1 MKFNTTLFLLKLSE
15 TDKRFIIAFV
25 CLIIFLLA
33 FFILFAI
40 LIEYI
45 SKKQAL
51 KVDSLMHDVV
61 LTGVID
67 SKKKFIK
74 VARKKNIIYF
84 YKQSLIPVLLILIS
98 VTTIL
103 IYLGAIGRFDF
114 SLIFTD
120 HGENGVGG
128 VGFATLFNIYDFANA
143 KYVQIIFGWTVIQEI
158 PLLSAAHWSNQAIVS
173 YIFVPIFLIGLT
185 WFVIN
190 CQACLARTI
199 RGIRLAN
206 SIYEKRLDNVKFD
219 NLKNF
224 KYLNGNITF
233 TNENAVNQ
241 NSNNNKKES
250 GNNPNS

>member
-74 VARKKNIIYF
+74 VANKKNSIYF
-84 YKQSLIPVLLILIS
+84 YKQSLIPVLLIVIS
-98 VTTIL
+98 VATIL
-103 IYLGAIGRFDF
+103 IYLAAIGKFDF
-114 SLIFTD
+114 SLID
-120 HGENGVGG
+120 
-128 VGFATLFNIYDFANA
+128 
-143 KYVQIIFGWTVIQEI
+143 
-158 PLLSAAHWSNQAIVS
+158 
-173 YIFVPIFLIGLT
+173 
-185 WFVIN
+185 
-190 CQACLARTI
+190 
-199 RGIRLAN
+199 
-206 SIYEKRLDNVKFD
+206 
-219 NLKNF
+219 
-224 KYLNGNITF
+224 
-233 TNENAVNQ
+233 
-241 NSNNNKKES
+241 
-250 GNNPNS
+250 

>member
-1 MKFNTTLFLLKLSE
+1 MEQVYTL
-15 TDKRFIIAFV
+15 I
-25 CLIIFLLA
+25 
-33 FFILFAI
+33 
-40 LIEYI
+40 
-45 SKKQAL
+45 
-51 KVDSLMHDVV
+51 
-61 LTGVID
+61 TGASSDIG
-67 SKKKFIK
+67 
-74 VARKKNIIYF
+74 KNICF
-84 YKQSLIPVLLILIS
+84 KLAANEALILHGRDFDKLNQLKNS
-98 VTTIL
+98 LPNSDTHL
-103 IYLGAIGRFDF
+103 IWQ
-114 SLIFTD
+114 
-120 HGENGVGG
+120 
-128 VGFATLFNIYDFANA
+128 YDFANA

-185 WFVIN
+185 WFAIN

-241 NSNNNKKES
+241 NTSNNKKES

>member
-1 MKFNTTLFLLKLSE
+1 MNFSTTLFLLKLSE

-33 FFILFAI
+33 IFILLAI
-40 LIEYI
+40 LIEHI

-51 KVDSLMHDVV
+51 KIDSLMHDVV

-74 VARKKNIIYF
+74 IANKKNAIYF
-84 YKQSLIPVLLILIS
+84 YKQSLIPVLLIVLSITS
-98 VTTIL
+98 IL

-120 HGENGVGG
+120 HGENGAGG
-128 VGFATLFNIYDFANA
+128 IGFATLFNIYDFENA
-143 KYVQIIFGWTVIQEI
+143 KTVEIIFGWTVLQEI
-158 PLLSAAHWSNQAIVS
+158 PLLSAAHWSNEAIVS
-173 YIFVPIFLIGLT
+173 YIFVPVFLIGLS
-185 WFVIN
+185 WFTIN
-190 CQACLARTI
+190 CQAFLARSI
-199 RGIRLAN
+199 RGFRLAN

-233 TNENAVNQ
+233 TDENA
-241 NSNNNKKES
+241 NNKKES

>member
-120 HGENGVGG
+120 HGENG
-128 VGFATLFNIYDFANA
+128 
-143 KYVQIIFGWTVIQEI
+143 
-158 PLLSAAHWSNQAIVS
+158 NQAIVS
-173 YIFVPIFLIGLT
+173 YIFVPVFLIGLT
-185 WFVIN
+185 WFAIN
-190 CQACLARTI
+190 CQAYLARTI

-241 NSNNNKKES
+241 NTNNNKKES